1 MEGKVLSLEFLRGE
15 DTYIDEII
23 DKYNKGLIEY
33 EEGLELISD
42 TNWWINIEDEI
53 FRTIEENRK

>member
-23 DKYNKGLIEY
+23 DKYNKGLIGY

-42 TNWWINIEDEI
+42 TNWWGKY
-53 FRTIEENRK
+53 RG